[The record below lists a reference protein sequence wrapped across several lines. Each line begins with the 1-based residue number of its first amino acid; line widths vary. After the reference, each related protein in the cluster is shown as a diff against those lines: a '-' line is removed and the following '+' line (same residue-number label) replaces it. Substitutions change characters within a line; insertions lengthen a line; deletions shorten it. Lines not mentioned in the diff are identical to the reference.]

1 MGAVTIEWKTVVG
14 VAWLAVRMV
23 HLHHHGELGLEVQ
36 HGDGHG
42 TDAGTHRVSGGEGGD
57 VGPCELV
64 GLVDGV
70 CVPLCPVHQVREYG
84 DAEGMSQVLGGEK
97 NSSGV

>member
-1 MGAVTIEWKTVVG
+1 
-14 VAWLAVRMV
+14 MV

-36 HGDGHG
+36 DGDRHG
-42 TDAGTHRVSGGEGGD
+42 TDAGTYRVSGGEGGD

-70 CVPLCPVHQVREYG
+70 GVPLCPVHQVREHR
-84 DAEGMSQVLGGEK
+84 DTEGVSQVLGGEK